1 MKTYKI
7 CAKIALEN
15 FTMEEYNMLNIS
27 LFDILDYLPR
37 TDCGSCI
44 SGSCT
49 EFAKRLQNEEAEL
62 EECRRLF
69 AGGYTEEIEELRDLL
84 KTAKRI

>member
-44 SGSCT
+44 M
-49 EFAKRLQNEEAEL
+49 
-62 EECRRLF
+62 
-69 AGGYTEEIEELRDLL
+69 
-84 KTAKRI
+84 